1 MQKKSLPM
9 KVKHS
14 CYRCGERENTRFSPE
29 STFPYAVLGSLK
41 VIDDYVLILLRIRI
55 IQDASKSVT
64 SQGAFYNSKGEYNEQ
79 GSHTHF
85 AIRLGHNHVAAYPW
99 SHQLCRQSGAWP
111 GHRHLRQRHW
121 ASSLC
126 ANTDL
131 RDRRCWMACRLC
143 AAWGYW
149 PALGDPLAAGWA
161 RASRN
166 ETNACAGNAGRA
178 PQDAL
183 VRSASTLLLAH
194 CNLLHSR
201 SVRRVLGNCALS
213 HLEPGLPGHRATPQA
228 QRSPLPCRDYASL
241 YSRSN
246 HLYCLWGIC

>member
-14 CYRCGERENTRFSPE
+14 CYRCGERENTRFSTD

-41 VIDDYVLILLRIRI
+41 VIDDYVVIVLRIRI

-64 SQGAFYNSKGEYNEQ
+64 SQGDFYNSKGEYNEQ

-85 AIRLGHNHVAAYPW
+85 AIRLGHDHVAAYPW
-99 SHQLCRQSGAWP
+99 SHQLCRQSATW
-111 GHRHLRQRHW
+111 R
-121 ASSLC
+121 
-126 ANTDL
+126 
-131 RDRRCWMACRLC
+131 
-143 AAWGYW
+143 YW